1 VSTQEATTH
10 GYTPGLRITD
20 RALIRRLRRLP
31 LPGEIHVAE
40 GDEVRADKLV
50 GSTQLPG
57 NVVNVNVA
65 HELSMTPEDVPDYL
79 LVEEGDEVQMRQIIA
94 ESKTFWGLFHA
105 IARAPIPGTIE
116 TISEVTGQVLV
127 RGEPIQVEIDA
138 YVDGTVV
145 EVHGHEAVMVEARGA
160 LAQGIL
166 GVGGEAHGRLKVLCD
181 TPEQSCSEDLISD
194 DCEDCILVGGGRV
207 TLEALRTAREV
218 GVGAVVT
225 GAIDDQDLDEFM
237 GEALGVA
244 ITGQEDL
251 GLSLVLTEGFGD
263 TPMRARTFD
272 LLAERDGQRASVNGA
287 TQIRAGVIRPE
298 VVVPEPGATWEARD
312 ESQTRGLAAGSPVR
326 LIRPP
331 TFGELAEIVEL
342 PEEPTQIATE
352 AKVRVARV
360 RLERSGEVITVPRA
374 NMEIIEE

>member
-1 VSTQEATTH
+1 MSAAEATTH

-20 RALIRRLRRLP
+20 RALVRRIRRLP
-31 LPGEIHVAE
+31 LPGEIHVSV
-40 GDEVRADKLV
+40 GDEVRAEQIV

-79 LVEEGDEVQMRQIIA
+79 LVEEGDRVEPRQVIA
-94 ESKTFWGLFHA
+94 ESKSFWGLFHS
-105 IARAPIPGTIE
+105 IARAPVSGTIE
-116 TISEVTGQVLV
+116 TISDVTGQVLI

-138 YVDGTVV
+138 YIDGSVV
-145 EVHGHEAVMVEARGA
+145 EVHGREAVIVETRGA

-166 GVGGEAHGRLKVLCD
+166 GVGGEAHGELRVLCD
-181 TPEQSCSEDLISD
+181 APEQACAAELIED
-194 DCEDCILVGGGRV
+194 DCADCVLVGGGRV
-207 TLEALRTAREV
+207 TLDALHAAREA
-218 GVGAVVT
+218 GAAAVVT
-225 GAIDDQDLDEFM
+225 GSIDDVDLDEFM
-237 GEALGVA
+237 GTPLGVA

-263 TPMRARTFD
+263 TPMRRRTFD
-272 LLAERDGQRASVNGA
+272 LLAGRDGKRASVNGA

-298 VVVPEPGATWEARD
+298 VVVPEPGVTWEARD
-312 ESQTRGLAAGSPVR
+312 ERETRGLRIGSPVR

-342 PEEPTQIATE
+342 PEEPTEIETE
-352 AKVRVARV
+352 ALVRVARV
-360 RLERSGEVITVPRA
+360 RLESSGEVITVPRA